1 MANPYYV
8 TIEVNGGSNEGA
20 ISGQNG
26 STFGEISNA
35 DTNTGTNALLVGSA
49 KVFAGVASVGFAVSM
64 AKKVVGNRISTIS
77 LRTGRVEYQQR
88 IEETISIV
96 EQFASMVNPVAAL
109 SSYIDY
115 AQRVTE
121 LRYQAT
127 VEGIGLYYL
136 NIRAST
142 SGRRTS

>member
-49 KVFAGVASVGFAVSM
+49 KVFAGVASVGFAVST

-88 IEETISIV
+88 IEETISTV

>member
-49 KVFAGVASVGFAVSM
+49 KVFAGVASVGFAVST

-88 IEETISIV
+88 IEETISTA
-96 EQFASMVNPVAAL
+96 EQFASMILNPAAAL
-109 SSYIDY
+109 SI
-115 AQRVTE
+115 
-121 LRYQAT
+121 
-127 VEGIGLYYL
+127 LYRLCTAGHRIKIPGYGGG
-136 NIRAST
+136 NRA
-142 SGRRTS
+142 